1 MMYLFMYDIADAGR
15 RVSVAEVLEE
25 WGCRLQYSVFR
36 CQMGRME
43 FEMVWQQLV
52 AMVNGEEES
61 LRCYPVCSDCM
72 EQMYRLGKGDSDE
85 SGRGY
90 LIL

>member
-36 CQMGRME
+36 CQMGRM
-43 FEMVWQQLV
+43 
-52 AMVNGEEES
+52 
-61 LRCYPVCSDCM
+61 
-72 EQMYRLGKGDSDE
+72 
-85 SGRGY
+85 
-90 LIL
+90 